1 MTRKITMQAV
11 RALENS
17 KNFKS
22 GNTQVTYEPDREV
35 ARMFLWGNEIAR
47 KFDDGSLYINLCG
60 YNTVTTRE
68 RLNGLCGV
76 NLTTCKGQA
85 ILNGV
90 NVKSNGW
97 ICVLGTCTGEDI

>member
-1 MTRKITMQAV
+1 MRKITEQACY
-11 RALENS
+11 ALENS
-17 KNFKS
+17 KNFKLS
-22 GNTQVTYEPDREV
+22 NTQVTYEPDREV

-76 NLTTCKGQA
+76 SLTTRKGQP
-85 ILNGV
+85 ILNGT

-97 ICVLGTCTGEDI
+97 ICVLDTHTGEGI

>member
-1 MTRKITMQAV
+1 MRKITEQAV
-11 RALENS
+11 RAFENNR
-17 KNFKS
+17 NFKS
-22 GNTQVTYEPDREV
+22 GNTQVIYEPDRGV

-47 KFDDGSLYINLCG
+47 KFNNGSLYISLCG

-76 NLTTCKGQA
+76 SLTTRNGQA

-90 NVKSNGW
+90 NIDHNAWV
-97 ICVLGTCTGEDI
+97 CVLDTYTGEGI